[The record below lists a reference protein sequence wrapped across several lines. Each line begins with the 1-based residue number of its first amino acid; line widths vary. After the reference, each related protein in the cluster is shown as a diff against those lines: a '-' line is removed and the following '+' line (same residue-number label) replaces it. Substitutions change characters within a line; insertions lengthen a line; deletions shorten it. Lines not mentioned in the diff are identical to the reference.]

1 MSEASAEHDVGR
13 PYLLL
18 VATMLFWGSGFSSS
32 EVLVNHMPHSV
43 AAFLRFG
50 GGAVALLVV
59 MPFQSRSGRTSARNW
74 SRAVLAG
81 FLEVFAYNIFFF
93 WGLSLAPAVDA
104 STIVPVMSPILT
116 TAFMVLTRKETASAR
131 RIAGLSI
138 GLAGAAIFFV
148 GTGDASGGTTRLV
161 GDLLFLLSAGCWA
174 AYTVYGARILGG
186 MEPLKATT
194 YAMLS
199 GAILLGFYASPKA
212 DEVHWAAL
220 PASVWLNVVYV
231 AIGPTAV
238 AYLFYY
244 RGVRAVG
251 PSAATTMMFLV
262 PVIGTFCSVVFLGE
276 SFGTLQTVG
285 AVVLLVGAFLAV
297 TEGHLVA
304 RRSRLP
310 VEVASAAK
318 AQPSGAAPNGGRPGG
333 SKVAGAEQSGR
344 PL

>member
-1 MSEASAEHDVGR
+1 MSDASAVHDAR
-13 PYLLL
+13 NPYLLL

-32 EVLVNHMPHSV
+32 EVLVDHMPHSV

-74 SRAVLAG
+74 SRAALAG

-116 TAFMVLTRKETASAR
+116 TAFMVLTGKETASVR
-131 RIAGLSI
+131 RVTGLSI
-138 GLAGAAIFFV
+138 GLAGAVVFFV
-148 GTGDASGGTTRLV
+148 GTSNASGGTDRLT

-174 AYTVYGARILGG
+174 AYTVYGSRVLGG
-186 MEPLKATT
+186 MEPMKATT
-194 YAMLS
+194 YAMLV
-199 GAILLGFYASPKA
+199 GAVLLGCYASPNV
-212 DEVHWAAL
+212 DDVSWTAL
-220 PASVWLNVVYV
+220 PTSVWLNVVYV

-276 SFGTLQTVG
+276 SFGALQAVG

-297 TEGHLVA
+297 TQGHMFK
-304 RRSRLP
+304 RRVRLP
-310 VEVASAAK
+310 AASEHGEDAH
-318 AQPSGAAPNGGRPGG
+318 QR
-333 SKVAGAEQSGR
+333 AGT
-344 PL
+344 